1 MKRKLSLIIAL
12 VLLTAF
18 ALTSCAR
25 YEPNTV
31 LYVYNWGEY
40 IDPTVNEQFE
50 REYGIKVVYDEYDN
64 NESMYATLK
73 NNAAQYDVVFPS
85 DYMVARLIAEDMLEP
100 INFENVPNYSLIMDK
115 FKGLDYDPECKYSV
129 AYTWGVIGLLYN
141 TKYVNDTPDSW
152 SDLWDD
158 DYAGKVL
165 MYNNSRDSIG
175 LSLIKNGYSVNT
187 EDKSQLEQSAHDVLE
202 LKRNCQA
209 FVSDEIFNLMES
221 GSAYMTPAYGGDA
234 LAMIEEN
241 PDLDYVIP
249 NEGTNMYIDAM
260 CIVKGSKNKEAAEKY
275 INFMCRTDIAELNRA
290 ETCYSTPH
298 QEVFDQLE
306 SEIKDE
312 LLAYPP
318 DEILDKTQVYS
329 HLSQQSLDYYTKL
342 WLKIK
347 NSL

>member
-1 MKRKLSLIIAL
+1 MKKVLTIIIIS
-12 VLLTAF
+12 VLLF
-18 ALTSCAR
+18 SLCSCSQA
-25 YEPNTV
+25 EPNTV

-40 IDPTVNEQFE
+40 IDPTVNDLFEQEF
-50 REYGIKVVYDEYDN
+50 GIKVIYDEYDN

-73 NNAAQYDVVFPS
+73 NNAAQYDIVFPS
-85 DYMVARLIAEDMLEP
+85 DYMVARLISEDMLEP
-100 INFENVPNYSLIMDK
+100 LNLENIPNYSLIMDN
-115 FKGLDYDPECKYSV
+115 FKGLPYDVNCQYSV
-129 AYTWGVIGLLYN
+129 PYTWGVIGLLYN
-141 TKYVNDTPDSW
+141 TEYVDQTPESW
-152 SDLWDD
+152 SDLWDSR
-158 DYAGKVL
+158 YAGKVL

-175 LSLIKNGYSVNT
+175 IALIKNGFSVNT
-187 EDKSQLEQSAHDVLE
+187 EDTEQLELAAQQVLE

-234 LAMIEEN
+234 LAMMEEN

-249 NEGTNMYIDAM
+249 KEGTNMYVDAM
-260 CIVKGSKNKEAAEKY
+260 CIVKGSRNKEAAEKY
-275 INFMCRTDIAELNRA
+275 INFMCRPEIAELNRA

-298 QEVFDQLE
+298 QTVYDELE
-306 SEIKDE
+306 EDVKSE

-318 DEILDKTQVYS
+318 QDVLDKTQVYN
-329 HLSQQSLDYYTKL
+329 HLSKSTLDLYTKL